1 MQASEWSRR
10 IKPYSSNL
18 LSQMGIIEIVEAL
31 LGLVLLCA
39 IPVIVL
45 AALKNVSRHKKGT
58 YRYTNKGANGDFEG
72 PLKP

>member
-1 MQASEWSRR
+1 
-10 IKPYSSNL
+10 
-18 LSQMGIIEIVEAL
+18 MGIIEIVEAL
-31 LGLVLLCA
+31 LGIVLLCA

-72 PLKP
+72 PLKL

>member
-1 MQASEWSRR
+1 
-10 IKPYSSNL
+10 
-18 LSQMGIIEIVEAL
+18 MGIIEIVEVL

-39 IPVIVL
+39 MPVIVL

-58 YRYTNKGANGDFEG
+58 YRYTSKGPNADFEG